1 MLQHM
6 SQPLSMFQAKKRLKT
21 VLAER
26 LEAVNDEALSDIPEV
41 SVKSQHHE
49 VRLRL
54 RHPHRQEEGEG
65 CGHLF
70 PGTPHRVSMP
80 TLL

>member
-1 MLQHM
+1 MP
-6 SQPLSMFQAKKRLKT
+6 SRLKNGYISIKT
-21 VLAER
+21 ALVAGVEV
-26 LEAVNDEALSDIPEV
+26 VNYEALSHIPEV

-54 RHPHRQEEGEG
+54 RHLHRQERRGVVTY
-65 CGHLF
+65 F

-80 TLL
+80 SLP